1 MNVNHVYRIGPQ
13 GWQFIQGNEWV
24 DAPPWP
30 RLSHPALVV
39 LDTDDVPS
47 DVWRF
52 EGKPEF
58 ASALIEKRV
67 RTEGLVEGAAHIVV
81 HRLIKSPSGFQVFFS
96 AVAIET
102 WQRLS
107 GWASQQADHCVVMT
121 SAGLLCSGIK
131 AGQGRVLVSERHLS
145 LFVHTEASM
154 AFFSAHALGQG
165 GGAVLGAAQL
175 LGSNARGVLS
185 LGNKLR
191 LELGGLWGLQS
202 ETDWVDVADAFA
214 QASDTTP
221 VLMPAA
227 AYTGGGGL
235 VHSVLPALAAS
246 AAQTQAL
253 NPGVDRLAWRA
264 ESWVGR
270 FTAVTAVVA
279 IGLVGLGIFSG
290 QQAQQQRQS
299 AAASLKALQQLEA
312 RIQAV
317 NTIEASERLVPVA
330 EFAQRLDSGARYDPI
345 ELLNTLKAHAGADIR
360 IQRVRLESNQQGK
373 TKIYRV
379 DGVAALDASGAV
391 VRFVNA
397 LQTAGWS
404 LKAVDPTDSAPGAFS
419 YELVA
424 SVAPAKS

>member
-81 HRLIKSPSGFQVFFS
+81 HRLIKSPTGFQVFFS
-96 AVAIET
+96 AVAIEA

-107 GWASQQADHCVVMT
+107 GWASQQADHCIVMT

-131 AGQGRVLVSERHLS
+131 AGQGRVLVSERHLA
-145 LFVHTEASM
+145 LFVHAEASM
-154 AFFSAHALGQG
+154 AYFSAHALGQG
-165 GGAVLGAAQL
+165 GRAVVEGGQL
-175 LGSNARGVLS
+175 LGSNARGTLS

-191 LELGGLWGLQS
+191 LELGGLWSPQ
-202 ETDWVDVADAFA
+202 TDADLMEVADAFA
-214 QASDTTP
+214 QASDTVP
-221 VLMPAA
+221 ALMPVAM
-227 AYTGGGGL
+227 YTGGGGL

-246 AAQTQAL
+246 AALTQAL

-264 ESWVGR
+264 ESWVGGL
-270 FTAVTAVVA
+270 TAVTAVVA
-279 IGLVGLGIFSG
+279 VGLVGLGIFLG
-290 QQAQQQRQS
+290 QQAQQQRQA
-299 AAASLKALQQLEA
+299 AAASLTALQQLEA

-317 NTIEASERLVPVA
+317 NKIEASERLVPVA

-345 ELLNTLKAHAGADIR
+345 ELLNTLKTHAGTDVR
-360 IQRVRLESNQQGK
+360 IQRVRLDTSQQARA
-373 TKIYRV
+373 KIYRV

-397 LQTAGWS
+397 LQAAGWS
-404 LKAVDPTDSAPGAFS
+404 LKAVDPADSAPGAFS

-424 SVAPAKS
+424 SAAAAKS